1 MFNKCWLEKK
11 EKKEGRKEH
20 RIIFY
25 MNNCQCLLPDPT
37 SLQHSTPCQWLCH
50 MSPFGCP
57 LGISYWIFAKLT
69 LVFPFH
75 SSFFPNLW
83 LFYVFCF
90 SSWYSY
96 IFFFLYFVTTIFS
109 KRKALSP
116 SLPVI
121 LVHSLNGSFHILL
134 PLKNLALAFN

>member
-75 SSFFPNLW
+75 SSFFQI
-83 LFYVFCF
+83 YDSSMF
-90 SSWYSY
+90 SVSLHGTPT
-96 IFFFLYFVTTIFS
+96 FFFLYFVTTIFS